1 MLDRAR
7 TTVLD
12 RVRTPV
18 LDRVRTPVL
27 NRVRTPVH
35 WAVAHGLPRFVMRTA
50 ARRGDLQG
58 QLVVAGAEQGEDELW
73 DVIEQVRASGPLHR
87 AGLAHMT
94 ADHAVVKEVLTSRYF
109 VTGLPEPSR
118 GPLRK
123 LLVWSTPDVM
133 HPVRPP
139 SLLVTEPP
147 DHTRYRRLVTRVFT
161 GRAVE
166 QLRGRVEQIAH
177 GLLDQLDPTRPV
189 DLVPA
194 YCSQLPVT
202 VISEVLGVPEAD
214 RPRVLELGSAAAAS
228 LDLGLSWHEFRTVD
242 KALREFDAW
251 LTSHLAELRRHPGQD
266 LMSQLLRAQEDG
278 VGLSEEE
285 LRATAGL
292 VLVAGFETT
301 VNLLGN
307 GVRLLHEN
315 PDQLERLRREPELWP
330 NTVEEVLR
338 LDPPVLLTARQ
349 AAEDTEIAGRR
360 IRSGTLVTTLLAGAN
375 RDPKIFEDPDRF
387 DVARANAREHQSF
400 SSGRHHCL
408 GATLARMEGEVGL
421 RVLFDR
427 FPDLAVVPGARRRTT
442 RILRGYS
449 RLPVRLQPASI
460 SPDEEVR
467 RTVLG

>member
-1 MLDRAR
+1 
-7 TTVLD
+7 VLNSG
-12 RVRTPV
+12 
-18 LDRVRTPVL
+18 VL

-35 WAVAHGLPRFVMRTA
+35 WAVAHGLPRAVMRTA

-58 QLVVAGAEQGEDELW
+58 RLVLTGADQDEAELW
-73 DVIEQVRASGPLHR
+73 SVIEEVRASGPLHR
-87 AGLAHMT
+87 AGLANMT
-94 ADHAVVKEVLTSRYF
+94 ADHAVVKEVLTSRDF
-109 VTGLPEPSR
+109 VTGLPEPTR

-147 DHTRYRRLVTRVFT
+147 DHTRYRKLVTRVFT

-166 QLRGRVEQIAH
+166 QLRGRTEQIAR
-177 GLLDQLDPTRPV
+177 GLLDSLDPARPV
-189 DLVPA
+189 DLVAA

-242 KALREFDAW
+242 RALREFDAW
-251 LTSHLAELRRHPGQD
+251 LTHHLDELRRNPGQD
-266 LMSQLLRAQEDG
+266 LMSQLLQAQEDG

-315 PDQLERLRREPELWP
+315 PDQLKRLQREPELWP
-330 NTVEEVLR
+330 NAVEEVLR

-349 AAEDTEIAGRR
+349 AAKDTKIAGRR
-360 IRSGTLVTTLLAGAN
+360 INSGTLVTTLLAGAN
-375 RDPKIFEDPDRF
+375 RDPKVFAEPERF
-387 DVARANAREHQSF
+387 DVARANARDHQSF

-421 RVLFDR
+421 RMLFER
-427 FPDLAVVPGARRRTT
+427 FPDLAVVPGARRRST
-442 RILRGYS
+442 RILRGFS
-449 RLPVRLQPASI
+449 RLPVRLEPASI
-460 SPDEEVR
+460 SQEEGVR